1 VELLVR
7 EAGPF
12 GYKICVDTAPL
23 LERSYARQAGLGWI
37 GKNTCLIHE
46 PLGSWFFLGEIVTS
60 LEMEPDSPPPD
71 RCGTCTQCIDA
82 CPTAALVPDAEGGWT
97 LDARRCISY
106 FTIELRGSIPE
117 EHREGM
123 GAHIFGCDI
132 CQDVCPWN
140 RRAPVSE
147 ELAFHARPLPALETL
162 VKLSPVQFNQTIVDS
177 PIARAK
183 HTGVLR
189 NVAVAMGNLGLDRFR
204 EPLEE
209 LAAFP
214 NETIAEHA
222 QWALRKL

>member
-1 VELLVR
+1 
-7 EAGPF
+7 
-12 GYKICVDTAPL
+12 
-23 LERSYARQAGLGWI
+23 
-37 GKNTCLIHE
+37 
-46 PLGSWFFLGEIVTS
+46 
-60 LEMEPDSPPPD
+60 
-71 RCGTCTQCIDA
+71 
-82 CPTAALVPDAEGGWT
+82 VPDGGGGWT
-97 LDARRCISY
+97 LDSRRCISY

-140 RRAPVSE
+140 RRAPVTE
-147 ELAFHARPLPALETL
+147 EGAFRARALPALETL
-162 VKLSPVQFNQTIVDS
+162 VKLSPVEFNQTLVDS

-183 HTGVLR
+183 QAGVLR

-222 QWALRKL
+222 LWALRKL